1 MKTTRIFLVFI
12 FIICGHSYADPYIIA
27 SDGSQLA
34 YSPKLDMFVNNFL
47 SNEKIKEIVRTADP
61 EYPEYNYD
69 DLVKILNKDVQ
80 EWAIYQSC
88 LRAFLE
94 RSIDS
99 MGWSVGVLPAA
110 WLEQYRGSKIIGSFP
125 RDKHS
130 VDDTSLSNKLEA
142 CNKQIL
148 DLTQNIY
155 EIAQQISSPS
165 DKEKIVK
172 SVTALQEAYD
182 STEDMVWNEK
192 SVRGLLNNPNTF
204 LEFVL
209 RFDGLSERDQIVFA
223 NKGVNNKDVEACI
236 LELNK
241 CVGPLIVGNQQE
253 FIGCL
258 DSLSGLYLERIV
270 LLSEVMTRNLV
281 GKASAKGKAAHA
293 CSSKGCGEGDS
304 SIK

>member
-1 MKTTRIFLVFI
+1 
-12 FIICGHSYADPYIIA
+12 
-27 SDGSQLA
+27 
-34 YSPKLDMFVNNFL
+34 MFVNNFL

-61 EYPEYNYD
+61 EYPEYNYE
-69 DLVKILNKDVQ
+69 DLVKILNKDIQ
-80 EWAIYQSC
+80 EWAVYQSC

-110 WLEQYRGSKIIGSFP
+110 WLEQYRGGKIIGSFP

-130 VDDTSLSNKLEA
+130 VDDTSLSNKLDA
-142 CNKQIL
+142 CNKQIF

-172 SVTALQEAYD
+172 SVNALQEAYD
-182 STEDMVWNEK
+182 SAEDMVWNGT
-192 SVRGLLNNPNTF
+192 SVRRLLNNPDTF

-209 RFDGLSERDQIVFA
+209 RFDGLSERDQIVFG
-223 NKGVNNKDVEACI
+223 NKGVNRKEIEACI

-241 CVGPLIVGNQQE
+241 CLGPLIVEHQE
-253 FIGCL
+253 AFRARL
-258 DSLSGLYLERIV
+258 DSLSEFYLERIV
-270 LLSEVMTRNLV
+270 LLSETMTRNLV
-281 GKASAKGKAAHA
+281 GKASVKGKASHA
-293 CSSKGCGEGDS
+293 CSSKGCGE
-304 SIK
+304 SIDPIK